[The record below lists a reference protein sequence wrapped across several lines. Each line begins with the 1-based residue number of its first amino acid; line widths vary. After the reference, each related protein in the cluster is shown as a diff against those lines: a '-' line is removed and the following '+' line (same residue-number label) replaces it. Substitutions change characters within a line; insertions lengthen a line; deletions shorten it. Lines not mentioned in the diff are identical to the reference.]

1 MEVILYRSHSY
12 SDWASGM
19 SSLHSLFSALID
31 ALFETVFNLLVQL
44 RYPDYNALM

>member
-19 SSLHSLFSALID
+19 SSLFSALID